1 MYFCVIVH
9 WLLYKRLRAK
19 FPDNMRALRIRIHV
33 RHAIINYEGARWAE
47 VLPVNIN
54 FLPIA
59 NNNYFLI
66 ILNLVSQ
73 K

>member
-1 MYFCVIVH
+1 
-9 WLLYKRLRAK
+9 
-19 FPDNMRALRIRIHV
+19 MRALCTRIHV

-59 NNNYFLI
+59 NNNYILI

>member
-1 MYFCVIVH
+1 
-9 WLLYKRLRAK
+9 
-19 FPDNMRALRIRIHV
+19 MRALCTRIHV
-33 RHAIINYEGARWAE
+33 LINYEGARWAE

-59 NNNYFLI
+59 NNNYILI